1 MYYGYILA
9 LTKKHGKYKVCSF
22 NTSFNEIKKG
32 GLHDARRNHGAS
44 NKQFLTPADVAEALG
59 IDSQSLRNQVTKDAS
74 KVGFPVIRVGTRTK
88 IPRDAFLKYIGGQ

>member
-22 NTSFNEIKKG
+22 NTFHSTKLKKEDYMTLEEIM
-32 GLHDARRNHGAS
+32 AS

>member
-1 MYYGYILA
+1 MQLQHI
-9 LTKKHGKYKVCSF
+9 
-22 NTSFNEIKKG
+22 SFNEIKKKEDYMT
-32 GLHDARRNHGAS
+32 LEEITAS